1 MWDLEFSAE
10 AECDFEL
17 IFDHLASSYVEL
29 GDEPDTA
36 FIRAASRVRAIRT
49 SINVLAQS
57 PHVGTLRSDIRAGL
71 RFVRVEKTVI
81 WFLPDEERRC
91 VVVVALFFGA
101 QDHIRHM
108 LARMLSG
115 KTEKPHPMR

>member
-10 AECDFEL
+10 AEWDFEL

-29 GDEPDTA
+29 GDEPDA
-36 FIRAASRVRAIRT
+36 ALIRAASRIRAIRT
-49 SINVLAQS
+49 SMNALTQS
-57 PHVGTLRSDIRAGL
+57 PHMGTLRSDIQAGL

-81 WFLPDEERRC
+81 WFLPDEERSY

-108 LARMLSG
+108 LARMLAG
-115 KTEKPHPMR
+115 KI